1 MTSSGEPVLIHSVDN
16 PLVRDLRAIAR
27 SSNARRQSA
36 VALLDGA
43 HLIAAAADAGYTLNV
58 LAASEQGL
66 AKAEIRQLFERT
78 QALRCVVFAD
88 RIFDQISSLASPSG
102 LLGLLAVPAN
112 APLTRLAGD
121 ALVLDRIQDS
131 GNVGTILR
139 TSAAVGCRRV
149 LATTGTAFLWSPKV
163 LRAAM
168 GAHFSLRL
176 HEEVALESLA
186 GEPPA
191 SVLIADGS
199 GEADLFETD
208 LRGPTVWIFGNEG
221 AGVGAAARSLPHRS
235 IRLPMAVGVESLN
248 VAAAVAICLYEQFRQ
263 RRVADRAAG

>member
-66 AKAEIRQLFERT
+66 AKAEIRHLFERT

-163 LRAAM
+163 
-168 GAHFSLRL
+168 LRL